1 MNKIAFA
8 SAVLMMTVGM
18 TRASVITI
26 DVTDGGGTWK
36 DSYSYA
42 GVVASPYI
50 EAVQSLGST
59 SLQSGIASTD
69 INNFTDSTGAG
80 SGVGISSSGWKEGS
94 YSPNDIEG
102 FNPDQ
107 DYYNN
112 TGPMMQNYALTQ
124 SSASVTF
131 TGLNTWLSGQ
141 GANAYNVYVMS
152 DIDIWYDYE
161 GEFSIGATSYWLCN
175 GGLQKTG
182 GSYDARIQGPFVQG
196 TATTQADALAAKNTA
211 NYVMFSGVT
220 GDSFTLNISGS
231 DTVVNGIQI
240 QAVPEPM
247 TLSMVG
253 ILGTVAMLIRRRNL
267 G

>member
-26 DVTDGGGTWK
+26 DVTDGGDVWK
-36 DSYSYA
+36 ESNYYA

-50 EAVQSLGST
+50 EAVQSPGST

-69 INNFTDSTGAG
+69 INNFTDSTGAR
-80 SGVGISSSGWKEGS
+80 SGVGMTSSGWNWAGYTGNAPS
-94 YSPNDIEG
+94 G
-102 FNPDQ
+102 FDSDLDSHNR
-107 DYYNN
+107 
-112 TGPMMQNYALTQ
+112 TREMMQNYALTK

-131 TGLNTWLSGQ
+131 TGLSTWLSGQ
-141 GANAYNVYVMS
+141 GATAYNVYVMS
-152 DIDIWYDYE
+152 DTDN
-161 GEFSIGATSYWLCN
+161 GTSCVSQFSVGATSYWLCN
-175 GGLQKTG
+175 GGYPA
-182 GSYDARIQGPFVQG
+182 SIHGPFVQG

-220 GDSFTLNISGS
+220 GDSFTLNISGLN
-231 DTVVNGIQI
+231 TPVNGIQI